1 MVLDLRSRCATTAAR
16 TLSQELL
23 IKLGRRSSVKRPALR
38 SYERRLKSLLAL
50 SMPKRLV
57 KSTFRTRYGPL
68 SFWREIC
75 RQYQFE
81 RRAPNCIVD
90 AVAGRVNSRIG
101 EPQITK
107 KGNSLPNLD
116 FLTSRETVRLKLR
129 SKTTTENK
137 IDYGPR
143 DR

>member
-23 IKLGRRSSVKRPALR
+23 IKLGRWSSVKRPALR

-57 KSTFRTRYGPL
+57 KSTFGTRYGPL
-68 SFWREIC
+68 PFWKEIC

-90 AVAGRVNSRIG
+90 AVAGRVNSHSRMRRFTNI
-101 EPQITK
+101 K
-107 KGNSLPNLD
+107 RNSLPNLD
-116 FLTSRETVRLKLR
+116 FFASCD
-129 SKTTTENK
+129 TE
-137 IDYGPR
+137 
-143 DR
+143 